1 MDQEHRD
8 SGDGKPPQGPASVH
22 EGPLGEVSPT
32 AAIGRTKDEHHT
44 LGNICIKCDEPFTP
58 DHPRARG
65 AQGILGTGS
74 AMGLNVLSGGKAE
87 VGPVHEN
94 NERCQATA
102 EKKGRAW

>member
-1 MDQEHRD
+1 M
-8 SGDGKPPQGPASVH
+8 
-22 EGPLGEVSPT
+22 T
-32 AAIGRTKDEHHT
+32 EHHI

-102 EKKGRAW
+102 EKKGGQVPGALDNRGGDALGGEPSGAFWG

>member
-1 MDQEHRD
+1 M
-8 SGDGKPPQGPASVH
+8 
-22 EGPLGEVSPT
+22 T
-32 AAIGRTKDEHHT
+32 EHHI

-94 NERCQATA
+94 NGRCQATA